1 MSTGPVANV
10 KAGIERFFPERQF
23 YHRSLG
29 EVRFISLSARNQLG
43 LVAVLV
49 VFLFWVAYA
58 SVNVVF
64 KQQIISAKERK
75 LTMMRQNYEV
85 QLADW
90 QSSYDELNAVLSM
103 TQDRFEETAKEFTL
117 RHDQLS
123 NFKSRHA
130 AVQNDYD
137 SLRARLAE
145 RAENGTS
152 STSAASS
159 TLMQAIDLEPT
170 ERVSRIVVDR
180 RQARLRDVSDVIRS
194 VVSGREGPFHKDTAR
209 FSDRVERVSTELEDL
224 EQSRAWELNQ
234 LEEQATLSIEQY
246 EAYLT
251 ETGLDLERVAARFK
265 SALPSPAGG
274 ALGIGGPLVEFGDD
288 ADFGDVD
295 LTYHDRQLLRI
306 DGKLERLSS
315 LEAALTSIPLAMP
328 VSNKLR
334 KSSRFGP
341 RRDPF
346 TKRGAHHSGL
356 DFAGPYKS
364 SIYATAAGKV
374 VHAGRRGPYGN
385 MVEIDHGHRF
395 RTRYGHMYRVKVKR
409 GQQVEFGQ
417 LVGLLGSSGRS
428 TGPHLHYEVWFEG
441 KVRDPDKFVKVG
453 RHVLK
458 S

>member
-1 MSTGPVANV
+1 MTTGPVASV
-10 KAGIERFFPERQF
+10 KAGIEKLFPERQF

-43 LVAVLV
+43 LVSVLI
-49 VFLFWVAYA
+49 VFLLWVAYA

-64 KQQIISAKERK
+64 KQQIISSKERK
-75 LTMMRQNYEV
+75 LTTMQQNYEV
-85 QLADW
+85 KLSDW
-90 QSSYDELNAVLSM
+90 QSAYDELSAVLSM
-103 TQDRFEETAKEFTL
+103 TQDRFEETAKEFAT

-123 NFKSRHA
+123 NFKNRHA
-130 AVQNDYD
+130 AVQTDYD
-137 SLRARLAE
+137 SLKKRLAA
-145 RAENGTS
+145 RAETGKSNKRAT
-152 STSAASS
+152 SS
-159 TLMQAIDLEPT
+159 TLMQAFDLEPT
-170 ERVSRIVVDR
+170 ERVSRISIDR
-180 RQARLRDVSDVIRS
+180 QQAGLNDVTDMMRSVSDGRSDFHRQTARL
-194 VVSGREGPFHKDTAR
+194 
-209 FSDRVERVSTELEDL
+209 SDRVERVDGELSDVEISRAMVLNELEEDT
-224 EQSRAWELNQ
+224 
-234 LEEQATLSIEQY
+234 TLSIEEY
-246 EAYLT
+246 EAYLNA
-251 ETGLDLERVAARFK
+251 TGLSLDRVASRFQ
-265 SALPSPAGG
+265 SIYPTSGNG
-274 ALGIGGPLVEFGDD
+274 IVGIGGPLEE
-288 ADFGDVD
+288 
-295 LTYHDRQLLRI
+295 LTEEQALELELTEYDRQLMRI
-306 DGKLERLSS
+306 DTKLDRLAT
-315 LEAALTSIPLAMP
+315 LEAALSSIPLAMP

-364 SIYATAAGKV
+364 AIHATAAGKV

-385 MVEIDHGHRF
+385 LVEIDHGHGF
-395 RTRYGHMYRVKVKR
+395 KTRYGHMYRVKVKR

>member
-10 KAGIERFFPERQF
+10 RAGIERFFPERQF

-29 EVRFISLSARNQLG
+29 EVRFISLSARNQVG
-43 LVAVLV
+43 LASVLV
-49 VFLFWVAYA
+49 IFLVWVAYA

-64 KQQIISAKERK
+64 KQQIISAKEHK

-85 QLADW
+85 QLSDW

-103 TQDRFEETAKEFTL
+103 TQDRFEETAKKFTL

-123 NFKSRHA
+123 NFKARHA
-130 AVQNDYD
+130 AISTDYD
-137 SLRARLAE
+137 SLKTRLAE
-145 RAENGTS
+145 RAETGKS
-152 STSAASS
+152 SGKSKSS
-159 TLMQAIDLEPT
+159 ILMQAIDLEPT
-170 ERVSRIVVDR
+170 ERVSRIIVDR
-180 RQARLRDVSDVIRS
+180 KQASLRDVSNVIRS
-194 VVSGREGPFHKDTAR
+194 VVSGRDAPFHRNTAR
-209 FSDRVERVSTELEDL
+209 MSDRVETVSSELEEL
-224 EQSRAWELNQ
+224 EVARAGELNK
-234 LEEQATLSIEQY
+234 LEEQATLSIEEY
-246 EAYLT
+246 EAYLKA
-251 ETGLDLERVAARFK
+251 TGLDLERVAARFK
-265 SALPSPAGG
+265 SALPSPGG
-274 ALGIGGPLVEFGDD
+274 RALGIGGPLEALEDGIEFTDPD
-288 ADFGDVD
+288 I
-295 LTYHDRQLLRI
+295 TYYDRQLLRI
-306 DGKLERLSS
+306 DSQLGRLASLEQALSS
-315 LEAALTSIPLAMP
+315 MPIAMP

-346 TKRGAHHSGL
+346 TKRGARHSGL

-395 RTRYGHMYRVKVKR
+395 RTRYGHMYRVKVKQ
-409 GQQVEFGQ
+409 GQQVELGQ

-441 KVRDPDKFVKVG
+441 IVRDPDTFVKVG

-458 S
+458 G

>member
-1 MSTGPVANV
+1 MTTGRVANV
-10 KAGIERFFPERQF
+10 RAGVERFFPERQF

-43 LVAVLV
+43 LVSVLV
-49 VFLFWVAYA
+49 IFLVWVAYA

-64 KQQIISAKERK
+64 KQQIIGAKERK

-90 QSSYDELNAVLSM
+90 QSSYDELSAVLAM
-103 TQDRFEETAKEFTL
+103 TQDRFEETAREFTL

-123 NFKSRHA
+123 NFKSRHV
-130 AVQNDYD
+130 AVTSDYD
-137 SLRARLAE
+137 NLRNRLAK
-145 RAENGTS
+145 RAESGKS
-152 STSAASS
+152 ATSAASS
-159 TLMQAIDLEPT
+159 TLMQAIELEPT

-180 RQARLRDVSDVIRS
+180 RQAGLRDVSKVIRS
-194 VVSGREGPFHKDTAR
+194 VVSGRDALFHRNTAR
-209 FSDRVERVSTELEDL
+209 MSDRVERVSAELEEL
-224 EQSRAWELNQ
+224 ETSRAGELNQ
-234 LEEQATLSIEQY
+234 LEEQATLSIEEY
-246 EAYLT
+246 EAYLKA
-251 ETGLDLERVAARFK
+251 TGLDLERVAARFK
-265 SALPSPAGG
+265 SALPSPGG
-274 ALGIGGPLVEFGDD
+274 AALGIGGPLVEYD
-288 ADFGDVD
+288 GDVD
-295 LTYHDRQLLRI
+295 PGEVELTHYDRQLLRL
-306 DGKLERLSS
+306 DGKLQRLSS
-315 LEAALTSIPLAMP
+315 LEGALSSIPLAIP

-364 SIYATAAGKV
+364 PIYATAAGKV

-441 KVRDPDKFVKVG
+441 VVRDPDKFVKVG

>member
-43 LVAVLV
+43 LVSVLV
-49 VFLFWVAYA
+49 IFLIWVAYA

-85 QLADW
+85 QLSDW

-103 TQDRFEETAKEFTL
+103 TQDRFEETTKEFTL

-123 NFKSRHA
+123 SFKSRHA
-130 AVQNDYD
+130 AISTNYEDLQ
-137 SLRARLAE
+137 ARLSK
-145 RAENGTS
+145 RAETGKS
-152 STSAASS
+152 STKAASS
-159 TLMQAIDLEPT
+159 ILMQAIDLEPT
-170 ERVSRIVVDR
+170 ERVSRVVVDR
-180 RQARLRDVSDVIRS
+180 KQANLRDVSTIIRS
-194 VVSGREGPFHKDTAR
+194 VVGGREASFHRDTAHM
-209 FSDRVERVSTELEDL
+209 SDRVELVSVELDDL
-224 EQSRAWELNQ
+224 EMARAGELNK
-234 LEEQATLSIEQY
+234 LEEQATLSIEEY
-246 EAYLT
+246 EAYLRA
-251 ETGLDLERVAARFK
+251 TGLDLERIAARFQ
-265 SALPSPAGG
+265 SALPSPGG
-274 ALGIGGPLVEFGDD
+274 SALGIGGPLEALEDGTEF
-288 ADFGDVD
+288 ASED
-295 LTYHDRQLLRI
+295 LTYYDRQLLRI
-306 DGKLERLSS
+306 DGKLRRLSS
-315 LEAALTSIPLAMP
+315 LETALSSIPIAMP

-346 TKRGAHHSGL
+346 TKRGARHSGL

-374 VHAGRRGPYGN
+374 IHAGRRGPYGN

-417 LVGLLGSSGRS
+417 IVGLLGSSGRS

-441 KVRDPDKFVKVG
+441 IVRDPDKFVKVG